1 MITADDDDITPEER
15 RAIRT
20 LERLAKRWPKSLWLF
35 SASGS
40 LHVMKRGP
48 DGERVMAKNNYM
60 GRSIGND
67 ELTDSRASIAT
78 IDIPNDGG
86 DW

>member
-1 MITADDDDITPEER
+1 MNIEPTPDEQK
-15 RAIRT
+15 AIRA
-20 LERLAKRWPKSLWLF
+20 LRRIAKTWPQSLWLF

-40 LHVMKRGP
+40 LCVMRARQDGNHYTTP
-48 DGERVMAKNNYM
+48 DGGIDPDYVFE
-60 GRSIGND
+60 
-67 ELTDSRASIAT
+67 T